1 MKKKLGVVTGCAVM
15 GVVVLFFLTRITL
28 KMNFSDLEI
37 YPDIDITQDKV
48 DIIYSYDD
56 CEKIPNEKYF
66 ELENKEDNYGKLFE
80 VTWNIKLNRILKFKD
95 YKVFVSADLSNLSKD
110 EKIFFYEYTNNPEE
124 GNIFEGE
131 QSGTEA
137 YAYCALTG
145 FTYGKSNDE
154 LVDIAR
160 KIKLVIHMEDE
171 NGKMKTKKIDN
182 PSRNIEVKEISD
194 DIDVEQM
201 KDYFGLN

>member
-1 MKKKLGVVTGCAVM
+1 M

-95 YKVFVSADLSNLSKD
+95 YKVFVSADLSNLS
-110 EKIFFYEYTNNPEE
+110 
-124 GNIFEGE
+124 
-131 QSGTEA
+131 
-137 YAYCALTG
+137 
-145 FTYGKSNDE
+145 
-154 LVDIAR
+154 
-160 KIKLVIHMEDE
+160 
-171 NGKMKTKKIDN
+171 
-182 PSRNIEVKEISD
+182 
-194 DIDVEQM
+194 
-201 KDYFGLN
+201 